1 MTGSETPDL
10 NVLVMEPEA
19 LSSHYVVQAL
29 ELIHLHAHIGN
40 VFSTNDDQELHKQFH
55 LAILGFDKDPV
66 ENFFRLDQI
75 RKYCPSAVV
84 MGICPRISST
94 DRIALLNAG
103 VDFIVEKPFFVEE
116 CASAIS
122 AVLRRLAPH
131 LKSACSSNPR
141 TSDFHEKH

>member
-1 MTGSETPDL
+1 MTGSEAPEL

-29 ELIHLHAHIGN
+29 ELIHLHAHVGD
-40 VFSTNDDQELHKQFH
+40 VFSRNEDQDFH

-66 ENFFRLDQI
+66 ENFSRLDQI
-75 RKYCPSAVV
+75 RKYCPGAIV
-84 MGICPRISST
+84 MGICPRISSA

-116 CASAIS
+116 CASAIQ
-122 AVLRRLAPH
+122 AVLRRLPPQ
-131 LKSACSSNPR
+131 LKSVCAPNPR
-141 TSDFHEKH
+141 TSGTHE